1 MSIGAGTQRAANP
14 KLPLWN
20 ATCLSYS
27 TWLHHFADVLRISWL
42 WIALVGLTSWLQWS
56 WLGGAIA
63 NVTQG
68 VPLQAPSLESRALI
82 YIGGVAWFVASIS
95 INVAWYRRIILG
107 EQPRLSGSNLIT
119 GSLWRYVGVGI
130 LITLVACLPALLIF
144 LLLTTLV
151 LPIASALGARGFLF
165 GSIFALV
172 MIGLYLAAIAVVLRL
187 SPLLP
192 ARAAGDLDRT
202 FGETWR
208 QTRGNT
214 WRLFWGLMACAFLP
228 MIVVQI
234 AVVIIFGLPNVQLL
248 GSSVFTTRLGITNV
262 INVIC
267 YMLTTPISAN
277 FLALAYLHFFNRHQ
291 IEVFD

>member
-1 MSIGAGTQRAANP
+1 MSVGGDTQRATNP

-20 ATCLSYS
+20 AICLSYS
-27 TWLHHFADVLRISWL
+27 TWLHQFADVLRISWL
-42 WIALVGLTSWLQWS
+42 WIVLVGITSWLQWS

-63 NVTQG
+63 NVKQG
-68 VPLQAPSLESRALI
+68 LPLQTSPLESRALI
-82 YIGGVAWFVASIS
+82 YMGGLVWILASIS
-95 INVAWYRRIILG
+95 INVAWHRRIILG
-107 EQPRLSGSNLIT
+107 ERPRLSGSNLIT

-130 LITLVACLPALLIF
+130 LITLVACLPVLLIF

-165 GSIFALV
+165 GLVFALV
-172 MIGLYLAAIAVVLRL
+172 MIVLYLAAIAVVLRL

-202 FGETWR
+202 IGETWR

-214 WRLFWGLMACAFLP
+214 WRMFWGLMACTFLP

-234 AVVIIFGLPNVQLL
+234 AVVILFGFPNAQLL
-248 GSSVFTTRLGITNV
+248 GSGVFSTRLGITNV

-267 YMLTTPISAN
+267 NMLTASISAN
-277 FLALAYLHFFNRHQ
+277 FLALAYLHFFQRDK
-291 IEVFD
+291 IDVFD